1 MLKKLFAFVFLDT
14 EIRDTV
20 FYLKKTDSFRIFT
33 INQLKKIT
41 TILYRRAYSK
51 NEVLYKKNESA
62 KLICLLRS
70 GKIELSGEKD
80 KKYVETNKIFGKKY
94 LFNPNEQYSETAK
107 AAENSEIYIIHK
119 EDLENLMEKD
129 SSIGFK
135 IAKVLLEDFY
145 NKVQI

>member
-1 MLKKLFAFVFLDT
+1 MLKKLFAFIFLDR

-20 FYLKKTDSFRIFT
+20 FYLKKTDSFRMFT

-41 TILYRRAYSK
+41 TILYRRTYSK
-51 NEVLYKKNESA
+51 NEILYKKNESA
-62 KLICLLRS
+62 KLICLLQS
-70 GKIELSGEKD
+70 GKIELFDEKE

-107 AAENSEIYIIHK
+107 AMENSEIYIIHR

-145 NKVQI
+145 SKV

>member
-1 MLKKLFAFVFLDT
+1 MLKKLFAFIFLDR

-20 FYLKKTDSFRIFT
+20 SYLKKTDSFRMFT

-41 TILYRRAYSK
+41 TILYRRTYSK
-51 NEVLYKKNESA
+51 NEILYKKNESA
-62 KLICLLRS
+62 KLICLLQS
-70 GKIELSGEKD
+70 GKIELFDEKE

-107 AAENSEIYIIHK
+107 AMENSEIYIIHR

-145 NKVQI
+145 SKV

>member
-1 MLKKLFAFVFLDT
+1 MLKKLFAFIFLDR

-20 FYLKKTDSFRIFT
+20 SYLKKTDSFRMFT

-41 TILYRRAYSK
+41 TILYRRTYSK
-51 NEVLYKKNESA
+51 NEILYKKNESA
-62 KLICLLRS
+62 KLICLLQS
-70 GKIELSGEKD
+70 GKIELFDEKE

-107 AAENSEIYIIHK
+107 AVENSEIYIIHR